1 MSEEPRPVEVVDNP
15 SRGRYE
21 LRDGGRMVG
30 HARYVVVAPEQDGT
44 ERVVFFHTEVDAD
57 REGQGLAARL
67 AAFALDATIA
77 RQRTIVPVCPYIAAY
92 VKRHREPYAAHVAA
106 PTPADL
112 AAVRTA
118 AQLG

>member
-1 MSEEPRPVEVVDNP
+1 MSVEPPAVEVVDNP
-15 SRGRYE
+15 ARGRYE
-21 LRDGGRMVG
+21 LREGGRMIG
-30 HARYVVVAPEQDGT
+30 HARYVVVPAEGGP

-57 REGQGLAARL
+57 REGQGLAAEL
-67 AAFALDATIA
+67 AAFALDATVS
-77 RQRTIVPVCPYIAAY
+77 QERTIVPVCPYIAAY